1 MARIRSPN
9 YPAFSLPE
17 AISRI
22 KIVYEKEQ
30 HLAAP
35 KNVIAKHLGYSSI
48 SGASLKT
55 VSAIGKYGLIEEAGN
70 DKFRVSSLAVS
81 ILHPSNDEEKANAI
95 REAAYKPDLFQEISA
110 EWEGKVPSDENLK
123 SYLLK
128 RNFAMEA
135 IPKVIKSYRETID
148 LVTRESGMYPVEN
161 GPVAQK
167 TQEKPPVQTQT
178 VPADTPM
185 AISIIDDKIQVSA
198 TLKDLESVEK
208 LIKALNATKALLPN

>member
-1 MARIRSPN
+1 MSRIRSPN

-17 AISRI
+17 AIERI
-22 KIVYEKEQ
+22 KVVYEKEQ

-35 KNVIAKHLGYSSI
+35 KTVIAKHLGYSSI
-48 SGASLKT
+48 SGASQKT
-55 VSAIGKYGLIEEAGN
+55 VSAISKYGLIEEAGN

-110 EWEGKVPSDENLK
+110 EWEGKIPSDENLK

-135 IPKVIKSYRETID
+135 IPKVIKSYRDTID
-148 LVTRESGMYPVEN
+148 LVTRESGVYPVEN
-161 GPVAQK
+161 GAVTPK
-167 TQEKPPVQTQT
+167 MQEKPTMQTQT
-178 VPADTPM
+178 VSIDTPM
-185 AISIIDDKIQVSA
+185 SISIIGDKIQVSA